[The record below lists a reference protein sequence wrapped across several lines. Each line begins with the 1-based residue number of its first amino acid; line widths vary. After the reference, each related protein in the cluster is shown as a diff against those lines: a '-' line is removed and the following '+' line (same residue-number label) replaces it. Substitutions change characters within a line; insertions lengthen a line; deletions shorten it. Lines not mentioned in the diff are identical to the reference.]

1 MTHCDLTR
9 KFKDRRHAI
18 CARGNGNTESQ
29 LISQNLRAIFS
40 RQITTAKMKLTF
52 CTKFRQITGA
62 QITF

>member
-1 MTHCDLTR
+1 MTHYDLTR

-40 RQITTAKMKLTF
+40 RQITTAKMKLT
-52 CTKFRQITGA
+52 TKFRQITGA